1 MNFIYLDILQTEL
14 WFIPWIFPPGSE
26 FVLRISQADEEDEN
40 TGQMKSIRKIEEPL
54 NIYFNENGFA
64 TKILL
69 KNLGSTSLYLAVL
82 LMTFVLIPI
91 LHCLGKLS
99 TR

>member
-14 WFIPWIFPPGSE
+14 WFIPWISPPGSE
-26 FVLRISQADEEDEN
+26 FVLQISQADESDDN
-40 TGQMKSIRKIEEPL
+40 TGQIKSVRKIEEPL

-69 KNLGSTSLYLAVL
+69 KNLGSTSLYLAIL
-82 LMTFVLIPI
+82 LMSFVMIPI
-91 LHCLGKLS
+91 LHCLGKVFA
-99 TR
+99 R

>member
-14 WFIPWIFPPGSE
+14 WFIPWMFPPGSE
-26 FVLRISQADEEDEN
+26 VDWRISQGDEAN
-40 TGQMKSIRKIEEPL
+40 GNSAQMGSVRRVEEPL

-69 KNLGSTSLYLAVL
+69 KNLGSTSLYLAIL
-82 LMTFVLIPI
+82 LMSFVMIPI
-91 LHCLGKLS
+91 LHCLGKVFA
-99 TR
+99 R